1 MVGTM
6 GQEKD
11 FEEIKKET
19 MENEVSQKIFD
30 LVEKPKDFVSVR
42 SINVFYD
49 RYRVNV
55 YTECETGGLIGY
67 KSQRISQSYF
77 CKYDGENLTII
88 A

>member
-1 MVGTM
+1 M

-11 FEEIKKET
+11 FEELKKET
-19 MENEVSQKIFD
+19 MEKEVSEKIFE
-30 LVEKPKDFVSVR
+30 LVEKPKDFVFVKS
-42 SINVFYD
+42 SNVYHD

-55 YTECETGGLIGY
+55 YSSYQDEGTMSGY

-77 CKYDGENLTII
+77 CKYDGENLTILS